1 MDYVTHLSPDS
12 GGTNRRGERLAYEV
26 AHVRSTLL
34 SMRKGLSTQDATRK
48 TQRRTVENPRNLP
61 QATLRWIEDAG
72 RVGRTIPAELRKLAL
87 TVKK

>member
-1 MDYVTHLSPDS
+1 M
-12 GGTNRRGERLAYEV
+12 AYEV

-34 SMRKGLSTQDATRK
+34 SMRKGSSTQGATRK
-48 TQRRTVENPRNLP
+48 TQRRTVDKPRSLP

-72 RVGRTIPAELRKLAL
+72 RAGRTIPAELRKLAL